1 MGAYIPVVIWLVS
14 AIVCIYIARER
25 NVKPSFI
32 RNLIVV
38 VLGAF
43 AIPLVFLAKP
53 EAPMPNSR

>member
-14 AIVCIYIARER
+14 AIVCFYIARER

-38 VLGAF
+38 VLGPVCDTLG
-43 AIPLVFLAKP
+43 IPG
-53 EAPMPNSR
+53 